1 MTKAASLYRRLL
13 RVHRLLPREIRF
25 VGDQYVRAE
34 FRNHRSVTDQRLL
47 DQFFKQWTM
56 YLETMEHT
64 AMKNKKKGNNNNI
77 SGGGA
82 SWDVG
87 KHLDRETVES
97 LDDDK
102 AEQLLDL
109 HRASTGG
116 SGGGGSTG
124 GDDNGRETGG
134 STAMPPRRK

>member
-1 MTKAASLYRRLL
+1 MTKATSLYRRLL

-47 DQFFKQWTM
+47 DQFFKQWVM

-64 AMKNKKKGNNNNI
+64 AMKNNSKKQSSNGVS

-116 SGGGGSTG
+116 GGG
-124 GDDNGRETGG
+124 DNNGKAGG
-134 STAMPPRRK
+134 SAAMPPRRK

>member
-1 MTKAASLYRRLL
+1 MTKATSLYRRLL

-47 DQFFKQWTM
+47 DQFFKQWAM

-64 AMKNKKKGNNNNI
+64 AMKNSSNNKKQSS

-109 HRASTGG
+109 HRA
-116 SGGGGSTG
+116 
-124 GDDNGRETGG
+124 
-134 STAMPPRRK
+134 